1 MGGFIEMLPWE
12 RSGTGDSAFR
22 RGTASSASSAMS
34 VEFAQVSGSSSVRE
48 ITIFRA
54 ALSGANVGS
63 SSAGAKR
70 ASKR

>member
-1 MGGFIEMLPWE
+1 
-12 RSGTGDSAFR
+12 
-22 RGTASSASSAMS
+22 MS

-63 SSAGAKR
+63 FSAGAKR
-70 ASKR
+70 AIKR